1 MFTQGGMPMNK
12 ADKTFIAIVAVLSVL
27 LYGSLQYVVRAT
39 TSNQKIAVVSYR
51 DKEVLRIDMS
61 RDDKY
66 VVQGT
71 LGEVFIEVKDNRIRV
86 EKETSPLHICS
97 IQGWI
102 EYANVPITCLPN
114 HVVIVITNAVNE
126 NGEDTTVK

>member
-71 LGEVFIEVKDNRIRV
+71 LGEVFIEVRR
-86 EKETSPLHICS
+86 
-97 IQGWI
+97 
-102 EYANVPITCLPN
+102 
-114 HVVIVITNAVNE
+114 
-126 NGEDTTVK
+126 

>member
-1 MFTQGGMPMNK
+1 
-12 ADKTFIAIVAVLSVL
+12 
-27 LYGSLQYVVRAT
+27 
-39 TSNQKIAVVSYR
+39 
-51 DKEVLRIDMS
+51 MS
-61 RDDKY
+61 RNDKY
-66 VVQGT
+66 TVQGT

-114 HVVIVITNAVNE
+114 HVVIVIINAINE

>member
-1 MFTQGGMPMNK
+1 MFTQGGVPMNK
-12 ADKTFIAIVAVLSVL
+12 ADKTFIAIVAVLSVM

-61 RDDKY
+61 RMISMWSKEPWASIY
-66 VVQGT
+66 RG
-71 LGEVFIEVKDNRIRV
+71 KDNRIRV